1 MEKRYTKRIPMNI
14 LIVDK
19 NKSFISFISKSLYGY
34 FGEKIDISSCNDGDT
49 AIKKLKNP
57 DIDLLILDMFIP
69 KTNAIQVAKILK
81 YTEETTDI
89 PVIFLTD
96 GDHKKFD
103 RYGFE
108 KGSVDYLPKPVDIN
122 ILINRINLYKTIS
135 EQKKM
140 LLFNNSF
147 LIPNKPESEEELF
160 RYGACNSAAGEMMG
174 FLAHQWRQPLNVIST
189 SIMNLEIKA
198 ELELLDFKEIKR
210 ISSKVNYTLD
220 YLSRTIDEIRDL
232 SAVNFNRV

>member
-1 MEKRYTKRIPMNI
+1 MNI

-19 NKSFISFISKSLYGY
+19 NKSFISFISKSLCGF

-49 AIKKLKNP
+49 AIKKLRSL

-81 YTEETTDI
+81 YTKETKDI
-89 PVIFLTD
+89 PVIFLTS

-108 KGSVDYLPKPVDIN
+108 KGSVDYLPKPVDLN
-122 ILINRINLYKTIS
+122 ILINRISLYKTIS

-140 LLFNNSF
+140 LLFNNGF
-147 LIPNKPESEEELF
+147 PGPNKLESEDELF
-160 RYGACNSAAGEMMG
+160 RHGACNLAAKEMIG

-189 SIMNLEIKA
+189 SIMNLETKA

-210 ISSKVNYTLD
+210 ISSKVNHTLD
-220 YLSRTIDEIRDL
+220 YLSRTIDEFGDL
-232 SAVNFNRV
+232 SAVKLQS